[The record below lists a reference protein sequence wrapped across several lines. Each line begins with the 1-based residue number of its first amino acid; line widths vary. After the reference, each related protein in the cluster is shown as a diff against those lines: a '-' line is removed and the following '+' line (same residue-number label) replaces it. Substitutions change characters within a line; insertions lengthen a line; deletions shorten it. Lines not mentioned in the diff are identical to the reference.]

1 MSTGTGL
8 NVSKV
13 NCYAILANPPG
24 LNVTKTNAYA
34 VLASASSPSW
44 PTVDAANGVVG
55 YAYTWSVTPTGATS
69 ISLLSGSLPTGLSL
83 SGTTTATISGTPTAA
98 GTYSFTLRA
107 TNSYGT
113 ADQAFSITIAAA
125 SGGSGG
131 GGAWTFAA

>member
-13 NCYAILANPPG
+13 NCYAVLANPPG
-24 LNVTKTNAYA
+24 LNVTKTNVYA
-34 VLASASSPSW
+34 VLDTASGPSW
-44 PTVDAANGVVG
+44 PSVSPSSGVVG
-55 YAYTWSVTPTGATS
+55 YAYSFSMTPAGATS

-83 SGTTTATISGTPTAA
+83 SGTSIATISGTPTAA

-113 ADQAFSITIAAA
+113 ADKAFTLTITTAG
-125 SGGSGG
+125 GGSG

>member
-13 NCYAILANPPG
+13 NCYAVLSNPSG
-24 LNVTKTNAYA
+24 LNVSKCNAYA
-34 VLASASSPSW
+34 VMATASAPSW
-44 PTVDAANGVVG
+44 PTVTAANGVVG
-55 YAYTWSVTPTGATS
+55 YSYTWSVTPTGATS
-69 ISLLSGSLPTGLSL
+69 ISLLSGSLPSGLSL
-83 SGTTTATISGTPTAA
+83 SGTSTATISGTPTTA

-113 ADQAFSITIAAA
+113 ADKAFSITIAAA
-125 SGGSGG
+125 SGGGG